1 MDRSRYDNGAS
12 RSDLAVEEV
21 RYFKLEDSKYMA
33 VPLSE
38 VKNHQYRIRRVS
50 ADLVW

>member
-1 MDRSRYDNGAS
+1 MDRSRHDDGVS

-33 VPLSE
+33 LPLSE
-38 VKNHQYRIRRVS
+38 VRTINT
-50 ADLVW
+50 L

>member
-1 MDRSRYDNGAS
+1 MDRPRHDDEAS

-33 VPLSE
+33 LPLSE
-38 VKNHQYRIRRVS
+38 VRTITS
-50 ADLVW
+50 L